1 MVFID
6 ACRGMDVTQYLR
18 TGHHVG
24 QENSQIPLDGTYC
37 EEGPADDNWLK
48 WSVLAM
54 CVFRN

>member
-1 MVFID
+1 
-6 ACRGMDVTQYLR
+6 MDVTQYLR

-24 QENSQIPLDGTYC
+24 LEYSQIPLDGTYC

-54 CVFRN
+54 CVFRNEAAVACKP